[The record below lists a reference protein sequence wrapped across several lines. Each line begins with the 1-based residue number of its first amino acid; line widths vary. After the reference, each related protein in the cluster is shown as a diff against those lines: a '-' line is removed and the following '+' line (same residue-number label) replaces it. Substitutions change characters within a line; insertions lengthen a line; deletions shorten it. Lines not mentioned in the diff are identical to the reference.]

1 MEKYPW
7 NNDFESTSWQPNQNK
22 LGNLFMCLDL
32 IKDMIEKH
40 DSFNMLSKTM
50 TIDIST
56 YLRYSNNCCFKN
68 NIERQFGSH
77 LCRIV
82 VCQRRLQSLL
92 IGYIHN
98 WLEKWN
104 SQGKLVLNT
113 FNRASILKPSS
124 PNSSKQLCF
133 QHRLNGQGMWYLHQS
148 SSNSG
153 DT

>member
-1 MEKYPW
+1 MDKYPW
-7 NNDFESTSWQPNQNK
+7 NNDFEWTSWQPNQNK

-56 YLRYSNNCCFKN
+56 YLRYSNNCCFKKQHWKT
-68 NIERQFGSH
+68 IW
-77 LCRIV
+77 IT
-82 VCQRRLQSLL
+82 SLS
-92 IGYIHN
+92 HN
-98 WLEKWN
+98 WSVKGGSKACL
-104 SQGKLVLNT
+104 LVTYTIDLKNEIPKASLCS
-113 FNRASILKPSS
+113 FNRASTLKPSS